1 MVRRQRVKKAKSDL
15 ILMWVMFAVFVL
27 YAITLLFPFLWC
39 LLNSFKTMEDFLYNV
54 NGFPTTWTM
63 ENWIESFTLTIDNG
77 ITIPQMYLNSII
89 LTFGCT
95 FFSLFSCSA
104 TGYVL
109 TKYQFPG
116 KSAMYT
122 AAIVIMMIPTMG
134 SMAAMYRLYNNIHLI
149 DTYTGIFI
157 TAMGGFGTGFLLL
170 YGFYKNLS
178 WAYAE
183 AAQIDG
189 AGHFRIYFTIM
200 LPMAAP
206 ALVAVGILQGIGY
219 WNDYFTVYMYAPS
232 KTTIAV
238 GLQGLVD
245 QMKYRANYPLLFAV
259 MLISLIPIL
268 TVFGIFQ
275 KTIMENTTVG
285 GLKG

>member
-104 TGYVL
+104 TG
-109 TKYQFPG
+109 
-116 KSAMYT
+116 
-122 AAIVIMMIPTMG
+122 
-134 SMAAMYRLYNNIHLI
+134 
-149 DTYTGIFI
+149 
-157 TAMGGFGTGFLLL
+157 
-170 YGFYKNLS
+170 
-178 WAYAE
+178 
-183 AAQIDG
+183 
-189 AGHFRIYFTIM
+189 
-200 LPMAAP
+200 
-206 ALVAVGILQGIGY
+206 
-219 WNDYFTVYMYAPS
+219 
-232 KTTIAV
+232 
-238 GLQGLVD
+238 
-245 QMKYRANYPLLFAV
+245 
-259 MLISLIPIL
+259 
-268 TVFGIFQ
+268 
-275 KTIMENTTVG
+275 
-285 GLKG
+285 